1 MTHAQD
7 YFEASQQ
14 LAWLRQ
20 QQAQLQTQLD
30 GLVSDIDAIATDITQ
45 AEALTNKTR
54 EALLRQVEA
63 GQLKEAR

>member
-1 MTHAQD
+1 MSHAQA
-7 YFEASQQ
+7 YFDAARE
-14 LAWLRQ
+14 LAALRQ

-30 GLVSDIDAIATDITQ
+30 GLLTPITQ

-63 GQLKEAR
+63 GQFSEAR